1 MNGNRL
7 LAKGMISRR
16 DYTCIYRY
24 FSHKFAL
31 FQKAKAYLWEKETRL
46 MEEFKVS
53 QYCHTYGFC
62 VNHLFFTMRIIF
74 AGLITLCLITDCM
87 QGSQSEMPDV

>member
-1 MNGNRL
+1 M
-7 LAKGMISRR
+7 
-16 DYTCIYRY
+16 
-24 FSHKFAL
+24 
-31 FQKAKAYLWEKETRL
+31 ETRL